1 MRKKGIPFKKMIKIV
16 VDMCNKQIQLKLEHR
31 KDYQTCSFYI
41 EVGLHQLSALSPFY
55 LSYILVDVLCEEIQ
69 TEDFI
74 VTVCG

>member
-1 MRKKGIPFKKMIKIV
+1 MIKIV
-16 VDMCNKQIQLKLEHR
+16 VDICSKQIQKLEHR

-41 EVGLHQLSALSPFY
+41 EVGLHHLSALSPFY
-55 LSYILVDVLCEEIQ
+55 LSYIRVDVLCEEIQ